1 MPVYEIP
8 QTPGM
13 PVPFYG
19 LQDVTPIEL
28 HAGAAEA
35 DILKICRQRCRSD
48 HFVLI
53 DKYIELP
60 DSFMLGA
67 AMCADA
73 GLDSI
78 QGYRIF
84 CTYPK

>member
-1 MPVYEIP
+1 MPVYELP
-8 QTPGM
+8 QMPRM

-28 HAGAAEA
+28 HAEATEA
-35 DILKICRQRCRSD
+35 DILKICRERCRSD
-48 HFVLI
+48 YFVLI
-53 DKYIELP
+53 DKYKELP

-67 AMCADA
+67 AMCAEA
-73 GLDSI
+73 GLDST

-84 CTYPK
+84 RRYPK